1 LTFDA
6 LFDFFITTTTTPP
19 IIQIKNQKTNS
30 RNSKSKIQIMLGMT
44 AEMAVRNRT
53 IFALCSSQQRFDWL
67 IQLPPGCLA
76 RRKMSSKGN
85 GNENQMSNEQL
96 VRQMRQR
103 FAGEI
108 DSPQFQGKV
117 WDSLWESGT
126 TPWDLGKATPLL
138 ISEVNRYCDDSKL
151 RFLEHDHC
159 AETARE
165 HTKMFRT
172 LVPGCGA
179 GYDLVA
185 LALHHEAWISKMKSF
200 RNDGGSIDSVHS
212 AVVVGLDVSEASI
225 VKHAAPFVTSAL
237 QNHPMATTRVDLV
250 HGDFFASRSIPR
262 DDDQATDH
270 PWNVLCTFGGQ
281 QTSISEA
288 SPIDCT
294 DSSDQFDFI
303 FDYTFFCAL
312 PPLLRADWGSRM
324 ASLLRPDT
332 GRLLTIMFPVDADTN
347 LAQETGPPYSVTIDA
362 YREAL
367 EPHGV
372 FMREDYGGPRAS
384 PASVPARAGKELVCW
399 WSRRSQH
406 KEEAVSR
413 L

>member
-1 LTFDA
+1 
-6 LFDFFITTTTTPP
+6 
-19 IIQIKNQKTNS
+19 
-30 RNSKSKIQIMLGMT
+30 
-44 AEMAVRNRT
+44 
-53 IFALCSSQQRFDWL
+53 
-67 IQLPPGCLA
+67 
-76 RRKMSSKGN
+76 MSSKGN
-85 GNENQMSNEQL
+85 GAENKVSNEQL

-108 DSPQFQGKV
+108 ESAQVQGKV

-126 TPWDLGKATPLL
+126 TPWDLGKATPAL
-138 ISEVNRYCDDSKL
+138 ISEVNRYCDNDNL
-151 RFLEHDHC
+151 RFLEHHHC
-159 AETARE
+159 DETATE
-165 HTKMFRT
+165 HPKVFRT

-179 GYDLVA
+179 GYDLVT

-200 RNDGGSIDSVHS
+200 RNDGESQSVDSVRS

-225 VKHAAPFVTSAL
+225 VKHAMPFVSSAL

-250 HGDFFASRSIPR
+250 HGDFFAGRFIHGFHG
-262 DDDQATDH
+262 DDSQAADSADH
-270 PWNVLCTFGGQ
+270 PWSVLYTFGGK
-281 QTSISEA
+281 QTSNSTA
-288 SPIDCT
+288 SPTDCP

-332 GRLLTIMFPVDADTN
+332 GRLLTIMFPVDTDAN
-347 LAQETGPPYSVTIDA
+347 IAQKTGPPYSVTIDA

-372 FMREDYGGPRAS
+372 FIREDYGGPRVN
-384 PASVPARAGKELVCW
+384 PATVPARAGKELVCW
-399 WSRRSQH
+399 WSRRSPH
-406 KEEAVSR
+406 SEEAVSR